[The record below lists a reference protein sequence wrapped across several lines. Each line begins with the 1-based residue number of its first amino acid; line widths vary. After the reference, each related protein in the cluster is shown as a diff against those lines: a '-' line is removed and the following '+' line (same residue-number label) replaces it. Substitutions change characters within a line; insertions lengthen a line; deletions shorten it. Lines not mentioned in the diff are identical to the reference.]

1 MEKAEAAA
9 REREKAIRQKMH
21 KKLLGII
28 TGLVLLMSC
37 SQPATLEKYIS
48 SDART
53 EEGAYRYELD
63 LTDTVSLYSI
73 AFYTLL
79 DEHLANDLAMEVSL
93 YSPSG
98 KAYKEKVTIPA
109 GRFETKGYYA
119 KECFVDYRTDFQPV
133 EYGHWWLEL
142 DIMDHPEKLRGMGLR
157 LSKQKQNTSWEKIN

>member
-1 MEKAEAAA
+1 
-9 REREKAIRQKMH
+9 MH

-28 TGLVLLMSC
+28 IGLVLLMSC
-37 SQPATLEKYIS
+37 SQPAALEKFIS

-63 LTDTVSLYSI
+63 LSDTASLYSI

-79 DEHLANDLAMEVSL
+79 DEHLADELAMEVSL

-98 KAYKEKVTIPA
+98 KAYKEKVVIPTEH
-109 GRFETKGYYA
+109 FKVKGYFA
-119 KECFVDYRTDFQPV
+119 QECFVDYRTEFQPV

-142 DIMDHPEKLRGMGLR
+142 NLMNHPEKLRGMGLR
-157 LSKQKQNTSWEKIN
+157 LSKQK